1 MKWLLLLT
9 TMLLSV
15 EAYGVAFCALRD
27 PVQQI
32 KTLYPN
38 YVAYESEVRNIKAAQ
53 ANARLSET
61 GLPVFLHAKEIGK
74 HTLFYILGQQD
85 LLGFVHVR
93 SEPGDWGL
101 VEIAWA
107 LNPQGEIVDYTFQ
120 RCRGGY
126 CAEAESR
133 VFRDYFKGLSTA
145 GLSEFFNEA
154 GEIVPPKAV
163 LNQNLYQTM
172 VLSAIKTL
180 VLTDAFWQR
189 ND

>member
-32 KTLYPN
+32 KTFYPN

-74 HTLFYILGQQD
+74 HTLFYIRGEQD

-154 GEIVPPKAV
+154 GEIVP
-163 LNQNLYQTM
+163 
-172 VLSAIKTL
+172 
-180 VLTDAFWQR
+180 F
-189 ND
+189 

>member
-1 MKWLLLLT
+1 MKWLLLLM

-74 HTLFYILGQQD
+74 HTLFYIRGEQD

-107 LNPQGEIVDYTFQ
+107 LNPSKLEPIEV
-120 RCRGGY
+120 
-126 CAEAESR
+126 
-133 VFRDYFKGLSTA
+133 
-145 GLSEFFNEA
+145 
-154 GEIVPPKAV
+154 
-163 LNQNLYQTM
+163 
-172 VLSAIKTL
+172 
-180 VLTDAFWQR
+180 
-189 ND
+189 

>member
-1 MKWLLLLT
+1 MKWLLIIASV
-9 TMLLSV
+9 LLSTN
-15 EAYGVAFCALRD
+15 AYGVAFCALRD
-27 PVQQI
+27 PVAQI

-38 YVAYESEVRNIKAAQ
+38 YVAYESEVRNIKASQ
-53 ANARLSET
+53 ANERLSKT

-74 HTLFYILGQQD
+74 HTLFYIRDAQD
-85 LLGFVHVR
+85 LVGLVHVR

-107 LNPQGEIVDYTFQ
+107 LNPEGEIVDYTFQ
-120 RCRGGY
+120 RCRGGF
-126 CAEAESR
+126 CAEAEEPE
-133 VFRDYFKGLSTA
+133 FREYFKGLSTA
-145 GLSEFFNEA
+145 GLSQFFNKT

-163 LNQNLYQTM
+163 LNQNLYETM
-172 VLSAIKTL
+172 VLSAVKTL